1 MSKVQVQ
8 EFYKDDIVNLEVS
21 QLLVQVKIL
30 EVRQSFGR
38 VDYLV
43 TPVAGEFERWTTQ
56 DSLKKL
62 N

>member
-8 EFYKDDIVNLEVS
+8 EFYKDDVVNLEVN
-21 QLLVQVKIL
+21 QLLVQVKVL

-43 TPVAGEFERWTTQ
+43 TPVAGSSERWIAQ
-56 DSLKKL
+56 ESIKKV
-62 N
+62 